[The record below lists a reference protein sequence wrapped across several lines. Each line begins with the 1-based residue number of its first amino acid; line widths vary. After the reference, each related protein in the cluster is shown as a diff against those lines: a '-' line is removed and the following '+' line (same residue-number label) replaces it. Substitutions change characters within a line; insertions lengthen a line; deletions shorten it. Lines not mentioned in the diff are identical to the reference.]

1 MEWNI
6 LAVLLPAVLGLLLVS
21 AGIQDLRMRE
31 ISNAKNA
38 AIALLAPLW
47 WLSIGLDPWPGM
59 AIQLGVALVVF
70 AIFIGAFAL
79 GQMGGG
85 DVKLIGA
92 LALWLTPLKLL
103 DMLMAMA
110 IAGGVL
116 TLIFLIDRRWHR
128 RDGPVEVP
136 YGVAIA
142 VAGLLALSEPLL
154 NQFQQ

>member
-1 MEWNI
+1 MGWNI
-6 LAVLLPAVLGLLLVS
+6 LAFLLPVGLGALLVS
-21 AGIQDLRMRE
+21 AGIQDIRMRE

-38 AIALLAPLW
+38 AIALMAPLW
-47 WLSIGLDPWPGM
+47 WVSIGLEPWPGM
-59 AIQLGVALVVF
+59 AIQLGVSLVVF
-70 AIFIGAFAL
+70 ALFVGAFAL

-92 LALWLTPLKLL
+92 LSLWFTPFALL

-116 TLIFLIDRRWHR
+116 TLVFLIDQRWHR

-142 VAGLLALSEPLL
+142 VAGLLALREPLL
-154 NQFQQ
+154 NQFTQ